1 MLISACGA
9 SAVDTVSTD
18 ITAESF
24 SKIDL
29 ADTIWSGIETVSGD
43 EYILSF
49 DTASYSLTV
58 INDGT
63 ENKYE
68 GTYELSDE
76 GIIINGLEV
85 IKDPKNIFL
94 NIDGDNFYL
103 VLDDVVLTPSNGK
116 DIERIAE
123 ELGAAKELNELLNS
137 GYCWIACSNGQ
148 ALILYVNGDESTL
161 KTVAS
166 LGEGKVAVQEVKGS
180 WSLNE
185 TDFSIYTENGI
196 ESNNYEWEIDQEEDV
211 VCINLVGEGLE
222 TSFYQTKVTSVEEAI
237 NLANKYIINQ
247 TSVDEIEDITY
258 VLDGYEGVSIVDG
271 FIFAG
276 LEPSFGNRSIFAE
289 KAGIEGYI
297 GTAEQNMFLIEYMGG
312 IVK

>member
-9 SAVDTVSTD
+9 FTVDTVSAD

-29 ADTIWSGIETVSGD
+29 ADTIWSGIETASGD

-68 GTYELSDE
+68 GTYKLSDE

-85 IKDPKNIFL
+85 IKDPKNILL

-116 DIERIAE
+116 DIEIIAE
-123 ELGAAKELNELLNS
+123 ELGVAKELNELLNS

-185 TDFSIYTENGI
+185 TDFSIYTENSI
-196 ESNNYEWEIDQEEDV
+196 NSNNYEWQIDQEDDV
-211 VCINLVGEGLE
+211 VCIDLVGEGLE
-222 TSFYQTKVTSVEEAI
+222 TFFYQTKVTSVEEAI
-237 NLANKYIINQ
+237 DLANNYIINQ
-247 TSVDEIEDITY
+247 TAADEIEDITY
-258 VLDGYEGVSIVDG
+258 VLDGYEGVSVVDG

-276 LEPSFGNRSIFAE
+276 LEPSFGNRSIFSE